1 MFILFSIAFALVL
14 GLLGFRLFCFVVG
27 HLFALVLGPLW
38 GGSDSD
44 RR

>member
-1 MFILFSIAFALVL
+1 MFFLLAFIFALVL
-14 GLLGFRLFCFVVG
+14 ALLAFRAFCYLVG
-27 HLFALVLGPLW
+27 NFFALVLGPLW